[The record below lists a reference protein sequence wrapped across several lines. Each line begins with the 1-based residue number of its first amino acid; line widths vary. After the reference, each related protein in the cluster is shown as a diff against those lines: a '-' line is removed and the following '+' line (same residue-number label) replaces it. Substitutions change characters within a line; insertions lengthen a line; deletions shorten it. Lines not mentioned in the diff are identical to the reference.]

1 MLLYIIHLWEKF
13 AVKINVSDQNPKV
26 VSVLYTKKKFFF
38 QEACYVLKHTFL
50 TAKQM

>member
-26 VSVLYTKKKFFF
+26 VSVLYTKKNSSSRKP
-38 QEACYVLKHTFL
+38 V
-50 TAKQM
+50 MS

>member
-26 VSVLYTKKKFFF
+26 VSVLYTKKKILRPGSLL
-38 QEACYVLKHTFL
+38 CLKTYIFD
-50 TAKQM
+50 

>member
-26 VSVLYTKKKFFF
+26 VSVLYTKKI
-38 QEACYVLKHTFL
+38 LFL
-50 TAKQM
+50 HSDLLCFETYIFDSAQM